1 MERQSKKIKMD
12 KLTVKKIYASSFY
25 TFFVNG
31 MIALILGAI
40 LPFMKETY
48 SLSYKVSGLLISFHS
63 IGNLFS
69 SYFSGVLPL
78 HIGKRKSVV
87 LFTSFGALGFFLMMI
102 SGNPLVLILAFAMT
116 GITRGAVSNFNNS
129 LINEIATG
137 KGWALNLLHSIFAI
151 GAFIAPFLAMAFTR
165 TNSNGWVYAVL
176 ITAILCVI
184 EVIVF
189 ILMPI
194 PNEKLAQNGK
204 KGINNKTKTDWS
216 FLKNKYYLTA
226 CGIMFSYMCA
236 EQAVNGWLVTY
247 FKDSGIMSGSL
258 AQIMS
263 SLLWLVILF
272 GRLSYGYLTS
282 FIAKSKVLLVG
293 SIGYLIFFIV
303 LLLARTASPVTVGII
318 GIGFCMS
325 GIYPTT
331 IASVGHL
338 IKDYPMALSVMLLI
352 AGVGSIIMPSII
364 GAIAD
369 SVGIIGGMSV
379 VIVAVIITVLFII
392 YNWIINRNIN
402 NK

>member
-1 MERQSKKIKMD
+1 
-12 KLTVKKIYASSFY
+12 
-25 TFFVNG
+25 
-31 MIALILGAI
+31 
-40 LPFMKETY
+40 
-48 SLSYKVSGLLISFHS
+48 
-63 IGNLFS
+63 
-69 SYFSGVLPL
+69 
-78 HIGKRKSVV
+78 
-87 LFTSFGALGFFLMMI
+87 
-102 SGNPLVLILAFAMT
+102 
-116 GITRGAVSNFNNS
+116 
-129 LINEIATG
+129 
-137 KGWALNLLHSIFAI
+137 
-151 GAFIAPFLAMAFTR
+151 
-165 TNSNGWVYAVL
+165 
-176 ITAILCVI
+176 
-184 EVIVF
+184 
-189 ILMPI
+189 
-194 PNEKLAQNGK
+194 
-204 KGINNKTKTDWS
+204 
-216 FLKNKYYLTA
+216 
-226 CGIMFSYMCA
+226 MFSYMCA